1 MKESARVP
9 VLLLLED
16 DLGLRERLAKKL
28 AAEGF
33 GVEEAGD
40 VAEARYLLGVRGF
53 DALVTDVML
62 PDGNGIEL
70 LREIRGRDAAFPVIV
85 LTAFGGVE
93 GCLRGFG
100 HGADDYV
107 LKPVDA
113 RELAARV
120 RNALRRIRRAP
131 EVPVLAESG
140 ADAPVLRLEDGGV
153 FDLRA
158 REYRRGAARAA
169 LSTREC
175 ALLRCLAERRGGVVS
190 EAELL
195 VRVWRKD
202 AREADSAR
210 VRSLVSR
217 LRRKVG
223 GDAGIRAVYG
233 QGYALKAEDLAS

>member
-16 DLGLRERLAKKL
+16 NVELRERLAKKL

-40 VAEARYLLGVRGF
+40 VAEARYLMGMRGF

-70 LREIRGRDAAFPVIV
+70 LQEIRRRNASFPVIV
-85 LTAFGGVE
+85 LTAFGGIE
-93 GCLRGFG
+93 GCLHGFRN
-100 HGADDYV
+100 GADDYV

-120 RNALRRIRRAP
+120 RNALRRLLSAAD
-131 EVPVLAESG
+131 VPVLAEDE
-140 ADAPVLRLEDGGV
+140 ADAPVLRLADGGV

-158 REYRRGAARAA
+158 REYLRGATRFP

-175 ALLRCLAERRGGVVS
+175 ALLRCLAERRGGIVS
-190 EAELL
+190 ETELL
-195 VRVWRKD
+195 VCVWRKD

-217 LRRKVG
+217 LRRKIG
-223 GDAGIRAVYG
+223 SDAGIRAVYG
-233 QGYALKAEDLAS
+233 QGYALKSV